1 MSVIVGS
8 SMYWRVVGSGGQKND
23 PRKFAEK
30 SVMSSVF
37 SKQNLQLCVYKYRV
51 LRNNAISYL

>member
-51 LRNNAISYL
+51 LCNNAIS